1 MSFFLQLKNVLIN
14 IGNVFKGVSN
24 LPNYQAYVN
33 HLKLHHPEQTPP
45 TEKEFFEQYLADKY
59 GPSATR
65 C

>member
-1 MSFFLQLKNVLIN
+1 MSIAFYLKTVLKN

-24 LPNYQAYVN
+24 LPNYEAYVT
-33 HLKLHHPEQTPP
+33 HLKLHHPEKTLP
-45 TEKEFFEQYLADKY
+45 TEKEFFEKYLADKY